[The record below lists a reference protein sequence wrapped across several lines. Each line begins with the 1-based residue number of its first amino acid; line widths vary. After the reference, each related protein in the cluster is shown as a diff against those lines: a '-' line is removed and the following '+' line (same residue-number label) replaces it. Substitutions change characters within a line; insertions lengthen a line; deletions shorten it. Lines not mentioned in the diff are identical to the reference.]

1 MVKHLVDIDWKRI
14 NRELDRAIDVDLAK
28 LQIVFARWAE
38 KEKDKV
44 GQEYANLALDAVAES
59 QPLPVEGLPA
69 EKIALARV
77 ANLIILFKARAEEL
91 KAAGGAEG

>member
-14 NRELDRAIDVDLAK
+14 NRELDRALDVDLAK
-28 LQIVFARWAE
+28 LQIVFARWVE

-44 GQEYANLALDAVAES
+44 GKEYANLVLDAVAEL
-59 QPLPVEGLPA
+59 QLLPVEGLPK
-69 EKIALARV
+69 EKITLARM

-91 KAAGGAEG
+91 KVAGGTEG

>member
-28 LQIVFARWAE
+28 LQIVFARWVE

-44 GQEYANLALDAVAES
+44 GKEYANSVLDAVAEL

-69 EKIALARV
+69 EKIALARM
-77 ANLIILFKARAEEL
+77 ANLIILFKTRAEEL
-91 KAAGGAEG
+91 KAAGAAGE